1 LAKELLLFSP
11 AEPIQKSLDGVLLLI
26 LHRLR
31 LRLRTLR
38 LWLRLWTGLAS
49 LLLGNLLR

>member
-1 LAKELLLFSP
+1 LFRP
-11 AEPIQKSLDGVLLLI
+11 AESIQKSLDRVLLLI
-26 LHRLR
+26 LHRLRTLRLR

-38 LWLRLWTGLAS
+38 LRPGLWTGLAS